1 MALILI
7 LHQAYE
13 LGSERLPAPQGQ
25 ALASMIQGILGGD
38 VPVQKYM
45 AGAGMGAILSASGIG
60 GLMVGNL
67 LEDFCRFDP
76 NNLDRKPVSA
86 SDLPVA
92 LGDFSSLTAIA
103 FSMAE
108 FGD

>member
-1 MALILI
+1 M
-7 LHQAYE
+7 
-13 LGSERLPAPQGQ
+13 LGEVRIGFS
-25 ALASMIQGILGGD
+25 LAGISSS
-38 VPVQKYM
+38 
-45 AGAGMGAILSASGIG
+45 AASGIG